1 MSVAISHA
9 ALQEAIRN
17 MGNAQKEM
25 EEGLAWM
32 QNNFNAL
39 RETLTGETRTSWE
52 NFESEL
58 KTLKT
63 QLSDEYAIA
72 QKTLQRMHARQIQG
86 DSSGSE
92 AVKKTQL
99 S

>member
-32 QNNFNAL
+32 QSNFNAL
-39 RETLTGETRTSWE
+39 RETLTGETRISWE

-58 KTLKT
+58 GKLKK
-63 QLSDEYAIA
+63 QLSDEYAVA
-72 QKTLQRMHARQIQG
+72 QTTLQRMHARQIQG

>member
-1 MSVAISHA
+1 MTVAISHA

-17 MGNAQKEM
+17 MGSAQKEM

-39 RETLTGETRTSWE
+39 RETLTGETRLSWE
-52 NFESEL
+52 SFEAEL
-58 KTLKT
+58 GKLKL
-63 QLSDEYAIA
+63 QLADEYRTA
-72 QKTLQRMHARQIQG
+72 QTTLQRMHARQIQG